1 MDFSACVK
9 FATENPV
16 TYIATTEGDQPRVR
30 AFAMWFADKTGF
42 YYHTGT
48 PKNVYRQL
56 KMNPKVEL
64 CFFRPGE
71 GAGTMM
77 RVSGKVEFISDKE
90 LEERLHRDRPWV
102 KDLLKTA
109 PEGGSIAMFRV
120 AHGDAY
126 FWTMAD
132 NMREREAPRVK
143 F

>member
-1 MDFSACVK
+1 
-9 FATENPV
+9 
-16 TYIATTEGDQPRVR
+16 
-30 AFAMWFADKTGF
+30 
-42 YYHTGT
+42 
-48 PKNVYRQL
+48 
-56 KMNPKVEL
+56 
-64 CFFRPGE
+64 
-71 GAGTMM
+71 MM
-77 RVSGKVEFISDKE
+77 RVSGKVEFISDKA

-126 FWTMAD
+126 FWTLAD